1 MNVHISTDKLNI
13 KLPHI
18 ESTEGKITTITRLIN
33 YFRIKKMRKL
43 LNSEL
48 ERKSV
53 EQFRNTQKAPF
64 IIVLDNVRS
73 QSNVGSI
80 FRTADAFLTEAI
92 YLCGITACP
101 PHREIQK
108 TALGAT
114 ESVAWK
120 YFRETAEAIKELK
133 EMGYRIIAVEQ
144 TEESTELQNLSLDNH
159 YRYALV
165 FGHEVNGVDQ
175 QIVNACDHCVEIPQ
189 FGTKHSFNIAISV
202 GIVLWELNKPIPGF
216 PVTRDSLSS
225 KGEG

>member
-1 MNVHISTDKLNI
+1 
-13 KLPHI
+13 
-18 ESTEGKITTITRLIN
+18 
-33 YFRIKKMRKL
+33 MRKR

-48 ERKSV
+48 DRKSV
-53 EQFRNTQKAPF
+53 TQYRQSDKSNF

-80 FRTADAFLTEAI
+80 FRTADAFLTESI
-92 YLCGITACP
+92 YLCGITATP

-120 YFRETAEAIKELK
+120 YFKTTAEALNELK
-133 EMGYRIIAVEQ
+133 IKGFKIIGIEQ
-144 TEESTELQNLSLDNH
+144 AEGSVELQDLKLIPGD
-159 YRYALV
+159 RYALV

-175 QIVNACDHCVEIPQ
+175 DIIDMCDKCVEIPQ

-202 GIVLWELNKPIPGF
+202 GIVLWEVNK
-216 PVTRDSLSS
+216 
-225 KGEG
+225 